1 MTRRLFDKTVAK
13 TSKAVVTEYAWDAGT
28 CDPCPGPVITAAEI
42 ASLGGDVLPSAKPP
56 PDVGNQIAR
65 PGVRPRPFRSG
76 MFSGFVLTR
85 LHARY
90 SKESLGEDL
99 VFKAAPPIAGGR
111 VNRSANGELEHGSIA
126 SSNNDFQG
134 RYAIHHAWGGPI
146 ACSAPV
152 RGRWGGPPG
161 QGFGYQPSKPAL
173 NLAFAARDV
182 ALPAYVR
189 SEIPEL
195 GIKGEGF
202 IPSPAMPAA
211 VPFGEPEKKKGC
223 LGCAMTERQAPND
236 ALALTA
242 TALAI
247 FVVRRRRAT

>member
-28 CDPCPGPVITAAEI
+28 CDPCPGPVITAAKI
-42 ASLGGDVLPSAKPP
+42 ASLGGDVLLSAKPP

-99 VFKAAPPIAGGR
+99 VFKAAPPIGGGR
-111 VNRSANGELEHGSIA
+111 VNRSANGELEHGSVA

-134 RYAIHHAWGGPI
+134 RYAIRHAWGRANRVHRSRAWSLGRSTRTGLRV
-146 ACSAPV
+146 SAFEAGIEPCVRRSRRRVAGIRAERDPRARDQGRRPHSVAGDARRRSV
-152 RGRWGGPPG
+152 RGAGEEKG
-161 QGFGYQPSKPAL
+161 
-173 NLAFAARDV
+173 
-182 ALPAYVR
+182 LPRVR
-189 SEIPEL
+189 HDGKASA
-195 GIKGEGF
+195 K
-202 IPSPAMPAA
+202 
-211 VPFGEPEKKKGC
+211 
-223 LGCAMTERQAPND
+223 
-236 ALALTA
+236 
-242 TALAI
+242 
-247 FVVRRRRAT
+247 